1 MSAAVCGSKRS
12 FMDDIETTPPQASKK
27 LRCSSNSPPRCSPP
41 SAPLRQLAA
50 TFPLLDFQEDTAF
63 KQVDLVN
70 SPLPL
75 ISLFRI
81 GGRSFLVLERALAEC
96 DNDLDSAMKSLHEH
110 HSRYME
116 KRIGSVEGTFAAN
129 MDKGSITADGTAFSN
144 NLPVDG
150 GEWVELFVR
159 EMMNAAN
166 VDDARARATRALNG
180 LEKSISARSDAEVA
194 QTFYKMLQCLIT
206 NCPSGAL
213 SSYTFYFQEN
223 IMLKE
228 QLEVLMRE
236 NTILKRG
243 VAIQHERQRE
253 YDDRNRELQMLKH
266 LVPQYQEQLRT
277 LEVKNYTLSMH
288 LRHMQQSSSVTGR
301 FNPDIF

>member
-50 TFPLLDFQEDTAF
+50 TFPLLDFQ
-63 KQVDLVN
+63 
-70 SPLPL
+70 
-75 ISLFRI
+75 
-81 GGRSFLVLERALAEC
+81 VLERALAEC

-194 QTFYKMLQCLIT
+194 QTFYK
-206 NCPSGAL
+206 
-213 SSYTFYFQEN
+213 EN
-223 IMLKE
+223 VMLKE

>member
-50 TFPLLDFQEDTAF
+50 TFPLLDFQ
-63 KQVDLVN
+63 
-70 SPLPL
+70 
-75 ISLFRI
+75 
-81 GGRSFLVLERALAEC
+81 VLERALAEC

-144 NLPVDG
+144 NLPVD
-150 GEWVELFVR
+150 
-159 EMMNAAN
+159 
-166 VDDARARATRALNG
+166 DDARARATRALNG

-213 SSYTFYFQEN
+213 SSYTIYFQEN
-223 IMLKE
+223 VMLKE